1 MKNGAELS
9 GQPNKSTQDVG
20 NNKADYTIKNSFR
33 EQLNS
38 RNPKSPY
45 YVKNLD
51 LKEKEAI
58 EKTNKESKEP
68 QEIENSLDK

>member
-1 MKNGAELS
+1 MGTELL
-9 GQPNKSTQDVG
+9 GQANKTTQDVG
-20 NNKADYTIKNSFR
+20 KNKADYTIKNSFR

-45 YVKNLD
+45 YVKNLE

-58 EKTNKESKEP
+58 KKTNKENKES